1 VTLLDDLTARIRGL
15 DVPSAELA
23 YADQTVACLREVLA
37 DEGLDLD
44 DPLVYRTALVMAQ
57 LAGLWA
63 ADGDGGASVQT
74 LAAILAYLDEG
85 VGR

>member
-1 VTLLDDLTARIRGL
+1 VTLLDDFTALIRGL

-23 YADQTVACLREVLA
+23 YADQAVAYLRELLA
-37 DEGLDLD
+37 EEGLDLD
-44 DPLVYRTALVMAQ
+44 DPRVYRTALVMAQ

-63 ADGDGGASVQT
+63 FDGDDGAAVQT
-74 LAAILAYLDEG
+74 LAAILAYLDQG